1 MEQICRVGLA
11 WTSMDGAAH
20 VTSHFFHTAL
30 LVQAH
35 TAPQRRQPL
44 PFILLPISNAHP
56 LGTYRVL
63 HYNELIM
70 PHHESVRGS
79 NEWKL
84 R

>member
-1 MEQICRVGLA
+1 MEQICRIGLA
-11 WTSMDGAAH
+11 WSSMDGAAH
-20 VTSHFFHTAL
+20 VASHFFHTAL

-35 TAPQRRQPL
+35 TAPQRPQPL
-44 PFILLPISNAHP
+44 PFIPPLNSNTFH

-63 HYNELIM
+63 HHNELIM
-70 PHHESVRGS
+70 PHHESIRGS